1 MLRHVPLAL
10 GVAIVGSVV
19 AAVATGAVDPGAA
32 WVQLMAWIVATQR
45 ELHQGLAT
53 ALRAVQSG
61 GQAAVL
67 WLALLGFLYGVFHAA
82 GPGHGKVVITT
93 YLATQKE
100 TLWRGI
106 ALAVTASMLQ
116 GVVAITAVFA
126 AMLVFA
132 QTARQSQW
140 LTDRIELMSFAL
152 VAALGLS
159 LVWRHGR
166 NLLRPQTAVA
176 CGGCG
181 GHHDHHHA
189 PPPGKAFA
197 AGILSIGLRP
207 CSGAILVLVLAIALN
222 LRLAGIAAV
231 VAMSIGTA
239 LTVSGLA
246 ALAVLAREQ
255 AGRLAQRLEISG
267 ARLGR
272 AVDVVALLGGAAA
285 GGDGHRAAAGRAG
298 DAGASV
304 DGTLRGALVPWSAAQ
319 RGASPSAVS
328 GGVLPIRWWSGRAC
342 QTASSVVT
350 GSMASQA

>member
-1 MLRHVPLAL
+1 
-10 GVAIVGSVV
+10 
-19 AAVATGAVDPGAA
+19 
-32 WVQLMAWIVATQR
+32 MAWIVATQR

-106 ALAVTASMLQ
+106 ALAVTASLLQ
-116 GVVAITAVFA
+116 GVVAIVAVFA

-152 VAALGLS
+152 VAVLGLF

-166 NLLRPQTAVA
+166 NLLRPQTAAA

-189 PPPGKAFA
+189 PPPSKAFA

-267 ARLGR
+267 ARLAR
-272 AVDVVALLGGAAA
+272 AVDVVALLGGLLLAAMGIALLQA
-285 GGDGHRAAAGRAG
+285 GLVTPAHPLMGR
-298 DAGASV
+298 
-304 DGTLRGALVPWSAAQ
+304 
-319 RGASPSAVS
+319 
-328 GGVLPIRWWSGRAC
+328 
-342 QTASSVVT
+342 
-350 GSMASQA
+350 

>member
-1 MLRHVPLAL
+1 MAVSETGRNGRQGDLWRKLPLAL
-10 GVAIVGSVV
+10 VLVIAGSLVV
-19 AAVATGAVDPGAA
+19 ALATGVFDPGAA
-32 WVQLMAWIVATQR
+32 WVRLMGWIVATQR

-106 ALAVTASMLQ
+106 ALAVTASLLQ

-152 VAALGLS
+152 VAALGLF

-166 NLLRPQTAVA
+166 NLLWPHAEAA

-181 GHHDHHHA
+181 GHHHHDHA
-189 PPPGKAFA
+189 PPPRKAFA

-222 LRLAGIAAV
+222 LQLAGIAAV

-272 AVDVVALLGGAAA
+272 AVDVVALLGGLLLAAMGIALLQA
-285 GGDGHRAAAGRAG
+285 GLVTPAHPLMGR
-298 DAGASV
+298 
-304 DGTLRGALVPWSAAQ
+304 
-319 RGASPSAVS
+319 
-328 GGVLPIRWWSGRAC
+328 
-342 QTASSVVT
+342 
-350 GSMASQA
+350 

>member
-1 MLRHVPLAL
+1 MAVTDVGRGGRRTSLLRRLPLVFAVL
-10 GVAIVGSVV
+10 IAGGLV
-19 AAVATGAVDPGAA
+19 AAVTTGAFDAGTA
-32 WVQLMAWIVATQR
+32 WVRLMAWIVAVQR

-61 GQAAVL
+61 GDAAVL

-93 YLATQKE
+93 YLTTQKE

-106 ALAVTASMLQ
+106 ALAVTASLLQ

-140 LTDRIELMSFAL
+140 LTDRIELASFAL
-152 VAALGLS
+152 VAALGLF

-166 NLLRPQTAVA
+166 NLLRPQAADA

-181 GHHDHHHA
+181 GHHHHDHA
-189 PPPGKAFA
+189 PPPTKAFA

-207 CSGAILVLVLAIALN
+207 CSGAILVLVLAVALN
-222 LRLAGIAAV
+222 LQLAGIAAV
-231 VAMSIGTA
+231 AAMSIGTA

-255 AGRLAQRLEISG
+255 ASRMAQRLEISG
-267 ARLGR
+267 SRMAR
-272 AVDVVALLGGAAA
+272 AVDVVALLGGLLLAAMGIALLQA
-285 GGDGHRAAAGRAG
+285 GLVTPAHPLMGR
-298 DAGASV
+298 
-304 DGTLRGALVPWSAAQ
+304 
-319 RGASPSAVS
+319 
-328 GGVLPIRWWSGRAC
+328 
-342 QTASSVVT
+342 
-350 GSMASQA
+350 